1 MEEPN
6 YWTRLAKRRLSRRR
20 LLKGAAGV
28 GAGLAVASVVG
39 CGGGGE
45 EGPAGTAAPSGTPA
59 GGGTAAA
66 TGTPAALEPA
76 KTRGGVLRWYGF
88 DPLTLD
94 TLDPH
99 QSQLGPIYNMQ
110 GAVFSK
116 VLKYDDEYEGLI
128 GTDLAESVPEVA
140 DKITYVIK
148 IRPNVFFHDTE
159 RIRSQFPEVAGRQLT
174 AEDVRYS
181 IDRQRNK
188 ESPKSALFYRGF
200 QWDAIDKIELP
211 DGPQGLTLRITTKG
225 PTAPF
230 KHYLADTYATIIP
243 KELVDEAKDDM
254 NDSAKMIGTGP
265 FMLEKFVALQVVKS
279 VRNPNWFAKDDLAA
293 QGLPDRPIVDGY
305 EGLWAPADQL
315 SVQAAFTKKQVDE
328 TQFADKLQVEP
339 VTQEL
344 GALFDT
350 VPESGGINSR
360 LLIDDSPAAKTPFK
374 DLRLRQAINIAVDRS
389 HLGQLF
395 FKGIFTIGCPVSQAV
410 QKWALPLDELTKR
423 PGYRFKREE
432 READL
437 VDAKQL
443 WEAGG
448 GASVGTVECMYGGV
462 PESVKNVFPAFQR
475 MLAENLGLEIRGRL
489 DATGYTEIAQ
499 AGLQKRLIFLFG
511 YDNGNNDLDDYLYP
525 YFHSTGPKNSFMLAD
540 PQLDQMLDGQRAE
553 FDEARRREL
562 GYEIQRYLLDN
573 VLARMEWV
581 GDIALH
587 ARWPY
592 WRNRKQQPWFGETF
606 LLVNEWLDSSHA
618 TYQGRPA

>member
-1 MEEPN
+1 MEEAN
-6 YWTRLAKRRLSRRR
+6 YWTRWAKRRLSRRR

-28 GAGLAVASVVG
+28 GAGLAAASVVG

-45 EGPAGTAAPSGTPA
+45 GGPAATTSPSGTA
-59 GGGTAAA
+59 TASDTAVT
-66 TGTPAALEPA
+66 TGTPTFLEPA
-76 KTRGGVLRWYGF
+76 KTRGGVLRWFGY

-94 TLDPH
+94 TVDPH
-99 QSQLGPIYNMQ
+99 QTQLGPVYNMQ

-116 VLKYDDEYEGLI
+116 VLQYEDEYEGVI
-128 GTDLAESVPEVA
+128 GADLAEAVPEVA
-140 DKITYVIK
+140 DKTTYVIK

-159 RIRSQFPEVAGRQLT
+159 RIRSEFPEVAGRQLT

-188 ESPKSALFYRGF
+188 ESPKSALFYRQF
-200 QWDAIDKIELP
+200 QWDSIDKIELP

-230 KHYLADTYATIIP
+230 IHYLADTYATIIP

-254 NDSAKMIGTGP
+254 NDFKKMVGTGP

-279 VRNPNWFAKDDLAA
+279 VRNPNWFAKDDLAD

-305 EGLWAPADQL
+305 EGLWVPADQI
-315 SVQAAFTKKQVDE
+315 SCEAAFKSKQVDA
-328 TQFADKLQVEP
+328 TQFVDKLQVES
-339 VTQEL
+339 VTQNL
-344 GALFDT
+344 GALFDR
-350 VPESGGINSR
+350 VPESGGITSR
-360 LLIDDSPAAKTPFK
+360 LLINDSPAAESPFK

-395 FKGIFTIGCPVSQAV
+395 FKGIFTIGSPVSQAIH
-410 QKWALPLDELTKR
+410 KWALPLDELTKR

-432 READL
+432 RDADL
-437 VDAKQL
+437 VDARAL

-448 GASVGTVECMYGGV
+448 GASVGTVECLYGGV

-475 MLAENLGLEIRGRL
+475 MLAENLGLEIKGRL

-499 AGLQKRLIFLFG
+499 AALQKRAILLFG

-540 PQLDQMLDGQRAE
+540 PELDQMLDGQRTE
-553 FDEARRREL
+553 FDEAARREL
-562 GYEIQRYLLDN
+562 GYEIQRYLLDK

-581 GDIALH
+581 GDIALW